1 MRPPRHRP
9 TGPQLRPHVEPV
21 RVGELTP
28 DEAAPTAPTAPPA
41 DPGSPEVPKYARM
54 EVRDARLR
62 PDQWR
67 DLRDLVDRLKATRTD
82 RRERL
87 THNTLLRIAVD
98 LLLARADELHGDDEA
113 ALRASVGLP
122 EHPH

>member
-1 MRPPRHRP
+1 MSRPPRQRP

-21 RVGELTP
+21 RVGDTTP
-28 DEAAPTAPTAPPA
+28 AEAAPPAPPA
-41 DPGSPEVPKYARM
+41 DSGSPEVPKYARM

-67 DLRDLVDRLKATRTD
+67 DLRDLVDRLKAGRTD
-82 RRERL
+82 RRDRL
-87 THNTLLRIAVD
+87 THNTVLRIAVD